1 MDGSGVGGKPG
12 LPEEN
17 FLAETA
23 GELSLDMSSFDV
35 CFQTL
40 GGGRLVFTD
49 RAGMANLQV
58 NGLDV
63 LLQLG
68 SLCCFIITL
77 ITRIPHTPVFG
88 PDV

>member
-1 MDGSGVGGKPG
+1 MGGKPG

-49 RAGMANLQV
+49 RAGMANLEV
-58 NGLDV
+58 DGFNV
-63 LLQLG
+63 LL
-68 SLCCFIITL
+68 
-77 ITRIPHTPVFG
+77 
-88 PDV
+88 